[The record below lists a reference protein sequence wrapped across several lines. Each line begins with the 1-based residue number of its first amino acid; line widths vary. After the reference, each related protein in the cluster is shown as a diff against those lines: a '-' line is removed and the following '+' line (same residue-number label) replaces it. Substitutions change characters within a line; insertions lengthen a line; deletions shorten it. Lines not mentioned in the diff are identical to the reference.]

1 MNADSQLQAADRR
14 TRERERKIEG
24 LLSAAAQEFAVKG
37 YHRTS
42 MEDIARAAEYA
53 TGAIYRYFSGKEA
66 LFMGL
71 LERQMTGVTR
81 HVQGAVKEA
90 ADPLEELRMV
100 VESQIEF
107 ASRDITLIQ
116 IYFSEGVEVMK
127 EPASQKRLEDLRHRF
142 ESWLAARIAAGQKAG
157 DFRPGDPRLF
167 TMVIQGMVVALFR
180 QWASGLLSP
189 KSWKSQARFL
199 SECALRSVSRSTPP

>member
-1 MNADSQLQAADRR
+1 
-14 TRERERKIEG
+14 
-24 LLSAAAQEFAVKG
+24 
-37 YHRTS
+37 

-81 HVQGAVKEA
+81 HVQEA
-90 ADPLEELRMV
+90 AKAAPSPHEALRVV

-127 EPASQKRLEDLRHRF
+127 EPASQKRLEELRHRF
-142 ESWLAARIAAGQKAG
+142 ESWLAARIVTGQKAG
-157 DFRPGDPRLF
+157 DFRPGDARLF
-167 TMVIQGMVVALFR
+167 TMIIQGMVVALFR

-189 KSWKSQARFL
+189 KSWKAQARFV
-199 SECALRSVSRSTPP
+199 SECALRSISRSTPP

>member
-24 LLSAAAQEFAVKG
+24 LLSAAAQEFAAKG

-71 LERQMTGVTR
+71 LERQMSGVTR
-81 HVQGAVKEA
+81 HVQEAVKA
-90 ADPLEELRMV
+90 ATDPLDALRVV
-100 VESQIEF
+100 VESQIEY
-107 ASRDITLIQ
+107 ASRDISLIQ

-127 EPASQKRLEDLRHRF
+127 EPASQKRLEALRNRF
-142 ESWLAARIAAGQKAG
+142 ESWLAARITVGQKAG

-167 TMVIQGMVVALFR
+167 TMIIQGMVVALFR

-189 KSWKSQARFL
+189 KSWKSQARFV
-199 SECALRSVSRSTPP
+199 SECALRSISRSTPP

>member
-24 LLSAAAQEFAVKG
+24 LLSAAAQEFAAKG

-71 LERQMTGVTR
+71 LERQMSGVTR
-81 HVQGAVKEA
+81 HVQEAVKSA
-90 ADPLEELRMV
+90 ADPHDALRVV
-100 VESQIEF
+100 VESQIEY

-157 DFRPGDPRLF
+157 EFRPGDPRLF

-189 KSWKSQARFL
+189 KSWKAQARFV
-199 SECALRSVSRSTPP
+199 SECALRSISRSTPP